1 MRQIPMSL
9 PDIDESDIALVV
21 QALKSKHLSM
31 GPFLDRL
38 ENLFADYLGVDHA
51 IGVSSGTTALHLCI
65 RAANIGDGDEVI
77 TTPFSFVASSNCI
90 LYERARPVFV
100 DVDENSMNINPQL
113 AKQAVTERTRAV
125 VPVHV
130 FGQPC
135 KMDELDAL
143 CREHDLVLIEDACEA
158 LGAEFK
164 GRKVGSFGKAAAFG
178 FYPNKQMTMGEGGV
192 ITTNDAD
199 WAAMLRSLRN
209 HGRTEMGVRVHH
221 ERLGFN
227 YRLDE
232 MSAALGFSQ
241 LLRIE
246 ELLKRRSDAANIYRQ
261 LLKDVPGVKVLSLPE
276 KEARMSWFAFI
287 IRLNENISRDRVI
300 AELHNNGVS
309 TRVYFSPI
317 HLQPFYKEMFG
328 YREGDFPITERL
340 AKSVLALPFH
350 SNISIADIE
359 YIVNCLR
366 VAVEPLVIGSVH

>member
-1 MRQIPMSL
+1 MSL
-9 PDIDESDIALVV
+9 PEIDDNDIALVV
-21 QALKSKHLSM
+21 QTLQSKCLSM

-38 ENLFADYLGVDHA
+38 EQLFAEYLGVGHA
-51 IGVSSGTTALHLCI
+51 VGVSSGTAALHLCI
-65 RAANIGDGDEVI
+65 RAADIGEGDEVI

-90 LYERARPVFV
+90 LYERAKPVFV
-100 DVDENSMNINPQL
+100 DVDEDSMNIDPHL
-113 AKQAVTERTRAV
+113 ARQAVTERTRAI

-143 CREHDLVLIEDACEA
+143 CRERDLVLIEDACEA

-178 FYPNKQMTMGEGGV
+178 FYPNKQMTMGEGGL
-192 ITTNDAD
+192 IATNDAD

-209 HGRTEMGVRVHH
+209 HGRTEMGVALHH

-241 LLRIE
+241 LSRFE
-246 ELLKRRSDAANIYRQ
+246 ELLRRRSEAAKIYRQ
-261 LLKDVPGVKVLSLPE
+261 LLKDVPGVNILSPPE
-276 KEARMSWFAFI
+276 KEMRMSWFVFI
-287 IRLNENISRDRVI
+287 IRLDENISRDRVI
-300 AELHNNGVS
+300 AELHHYGIP
-309 TRVYFSPI
+309 TRTYFSPI

-328 YREGDFPITERL
+328 YREGDFPITERI
-340 AKSVLALPFH
+340 AKSVLALPFY
-350 SNISIADIE
+350 SNIPVGEIE
-359 YIVNCLR
+359 YIVNCLKA
-366 VAVEPLVIGSVH
+366 AVEPLVV